1 MKAALGDTELEVL
14 HHVWALQQA
23 TVADVHACILK
34 ERKVAYSTVLT
45 VMRNLTKKGYLTYEK
60 DGATYVY
67 SPIRA
72 ASSVKLSLLENLMLK
87 VFKGSPTALVQ
98 TLVHSG
104 RLTNKEREELR
115 TLINTMH
122 TDTEEQ
128 DD

>member
-14 HHVWALQQA
+14 HHVWGLQQA

-67 SPIRA
+67 TPIRA
-72 ASSVKLSLLENLMLK
+72 ASSVKLNLLENLMLK

-98 TLVHSG
+98 TLVRSDQ
-104 RLTNKEREELR
+104 LTDAERDELR
-115 TLINTMH
+115 AIINTMG
-122 TDTEEQ
+122 TEEQ